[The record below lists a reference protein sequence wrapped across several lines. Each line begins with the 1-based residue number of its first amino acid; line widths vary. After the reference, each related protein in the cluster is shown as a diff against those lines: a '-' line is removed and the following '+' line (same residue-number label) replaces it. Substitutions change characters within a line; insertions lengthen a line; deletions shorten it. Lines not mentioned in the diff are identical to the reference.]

1 MPQEYRVVGLNQAE
15 QLDCETMWC
24 PSATLS
30 VWANAWL
37 AGKAAPDDVLDA
49 LSCWAPTQSVTAHD
63 AVAAG
68 HTGLPWPEVH
78 DTGAVSLLQTLRT
91 AAGRP
96 AMSAPSIKVVL
107 PVPGDVRGLAAGTQ
121 FEHDALTA
129 GEAVI
134 VTNPDDPGVAVGLVP
149 EFEYDDPDDEL
160 AIPELCALSWTVYS
174 LPVAPV
180 VEHHELGDA
189 EYALRLAV
197 RSAADALTAIG
208 LGSTGVTVD
217 DPRGLVEQLLESA
230 RQHQIP
236 DHAPSRALRVLEN
249 AAHVDAIITVSAGLT
264 PIGTQSLSEA
274 QIATDALRPLAAVV
288 RSARMAALSAIMHAA
303 WRA

>member
-1 MPQEYRVVGLNQAE
+1 MRPEYRVLGRNRGE
-15 QLDCETMWC
+15 QLDCEIMWC

-49 LSCWAPTQSVTAHD
+49 LSCWAPTQSVTAYD

-68 HTGLPWPEVH
+68 HTGLPWPDVH
-78 DTGAVSLLQTLRT
+78 DTGAVSLLQTLRS

-96 AMSAPSIKVVL
+96 ATSAPSINVVL

-121 FEHDALTA
+121 FEHAALRT
-129 GEAVI
+129 GEALI
-134 VTNPDDPGVAVGLVP
+134 IANHDDPGVAVGLVP
-149 EFEYDDPDDEL
+149 EFEYDDSDDEL
-160 AIPELCALSWTVYS
+160 AVPELCALSWTVYS
-174 LPVAPV
+174 LPSAPV
-180 VEHHELGDA
+180 VDRQELGEA

-197 RSAADALTAIG
+197 RSAADALSAIG

-236 DHAPSRALRVLEN
+236 GHAPSRALRVLEN
-249 AAHVDAIITVSAGLT
+249 AAHVDAIIIVSAGLT
-264 PIGTQSLSEA
+264 PIGTRSLSEA

-288 RSARMAALSAIMHAA
+288 RSARMAALTAIMHAA
-303 WRA
+303 WQA

>member
-1 MPQEYRVVGLNQAE
+1 
-15 QLDCETMWC
+15 
-24 PSATLS
+24 
-30 VWANAWL
+30 
-37 AGKAAPDDVLDA
+37 
-49 LSCWAPTQSVTAHD
+49 
-63 AVAAG
+63 
-68 HTGLPWPEVH
+68 
-78 DTGAVSLLQTLRT
+78 
-91 AAGRP
+91 
-96 AMSAPSIKVVL
+96 VVL

-121 FEHDALTA
+121 FERDALTA
-129 GEAVI
+129 GEAMI
-134 VTNPDDPGVAVGLVP
+134 VTNPDDPGMAVGLVP
-149 EFEYDDPDDEL
+149 DFEYDDSDDEL

-180 VEHHELGDA
+180 IDHHELGDA

-236 DHAPSRALRVLEN
+236 EHAPSRALRVLEN